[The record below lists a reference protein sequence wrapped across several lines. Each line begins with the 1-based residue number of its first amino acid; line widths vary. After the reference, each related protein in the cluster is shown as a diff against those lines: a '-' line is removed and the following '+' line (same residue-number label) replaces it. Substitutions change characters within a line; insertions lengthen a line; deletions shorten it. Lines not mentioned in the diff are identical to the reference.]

1 MSNTFIV
8 SDTHFGHSGAVK
20 FLRTDGTKLRPW
32 DNTEEMDEA
41 LVENWNKV
49 VRPKDKVIHLGDVVI
64 NRRALPTCARLN
76 GTKYLVKGNH
86 DVFRLD
92 EYTPY
97 FKDIYGCKQHD
108 DYILTHIPVH
118 ENQLY
123 RFKGNIHGH
132 MHDLCVRK
140 EVIDGSWYGKHMEDD
155 ERYFCASVERI
166 NYTPIAWEEVKKIM
180 EGRGN

>member
-1 MSNTFIV
+1 MSNTFII
-8 SDTHFGHSGAVK
+8 SDTHFSHQGVVK
-20 FLRTDGTKLRPW
+20 FLTHSGEKMRPW
-32 DNTEEMDEA
+32 DNIEEMDEA

-64 NRRALPTCARLN
+64 NRRALTTCARLN

-132 MHDLCVRK
+132 MHNECVRK
-140 EVIDGSWYGKHMEDD
+140 EVLDGSWYGMHMEDD

-166 NYTPIAWEEVKKIM
+166 NYTPIAWEEIKKIM